1 MGGIIPSN
9 WYPTQ
14 LVPVENLSFAIIGYL
29 PGQNFPN
36 GGEPMFGLASASTLT
51 GSISPTLVTMD
62 AYQSNLFTSAVSGG
76 IAPYSYQ
83 WYLNGVAVPG
93 ATNATW
99 TFTPTSFTPAMP
111 SYYTVYLNVTDSTGS
126 IVDSNTATVTVNPP
140 LSVHILP
147 TSITTD
153 VDQPQLFT
161 SNVSEGT
168 SPYTYQWYLNDS
180 AVSNATNATWTF
192 TPTSAGDYTVYVNV
206 TDAAG
211 VQATSNTATITVS
224 PVIPEFP
231 SYLILPLF
239 MMITLLAAFALKRE
253 RNIRKCAHQDA
264 HGIQHYTNPV

>member
-1 MGGIIPSN
+1 
-9 WYPTQ
+9 
-14 LVPVENLSFAIIGYL
+14 
-29 PGQNFPN
+29 
-36 GGEPMFGLASASTLT
+36 
-51 GSISPTLVTMD
+51 
-62 AYQSNLFTSAVSGG
+62 
-76 IAPYSYQ
+76 
-83 WYLNGVAVPG
+83 
-93 ATNATW
+93 
-99 TFTPTSFTPAMP
+99 MP

-147 TSITTD
+147 ASITTD

-253 RNIRKCAHQDA
+253 RNIRKCARQDA